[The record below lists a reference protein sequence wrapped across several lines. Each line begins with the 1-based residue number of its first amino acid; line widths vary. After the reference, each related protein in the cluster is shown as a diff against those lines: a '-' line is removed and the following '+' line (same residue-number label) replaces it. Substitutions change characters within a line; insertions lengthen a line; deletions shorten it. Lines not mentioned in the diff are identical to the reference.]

1 MNAYRQTSK
10 PRQLLNFK
18 SIFGGRFYSKLVVT
32 LNGVSPYNCHYNSL
46 QVMVVL
52 EILFSCFLHQYVE
65 KYSPRQFSICF
76 PGHSRLAAEEGH
88 QKQGFPHFV
97 FCVRLNLTLTSCRF
111 SCKSLA

>member
-1 MNAYRQTSK
+1 MNAYGQTSK

-18 SIFGGRFYSKLVVT
+18 SIFGGRFFSKLVVT

-46 QVMVVL
+46 QTMVVL

-76 PGHSRLAAEEGH
+76 SGHSRLAAEEGH

-97 FCVRLNLTLTSCRF
+97 FLCQIKSNLN
-111 SCKSLA
+111 